1 MSYLDIK
8 KGWIFTMGSN
18 ESNFSFTSN
27 KDIVKYLNV
36 RKDPVDLRDK
46 MFRSYLFSNE
56 VDLPT
61 QVDLRPKMS
70 GIVNQWNI
78 GSCTANAIVS
88 GLREYL
94 LLQSGRPFTCLSRLF
109 LYYHE
114 REIEGH
120 IQEDSGANVRD
131 GMGVLKNI
139 GVCPEE
145 DFPYTENFRDKP
157 SPKAESDAALYKIGT
172 YHRIQ
177 DLSGLKAALA
187 HGLVAVL
194 GFAVPKSFMSEEV
207 KKTGIVPVSGTDD
220 VIVEDGQPA
229 GHAVC
234 AVGYDDDKQTVI
246 IRNSW
251 GEDWGDKGYCYFP
264 YELFKNGIVQD
275 MWTGR

>member
-1 MSYLDIK
+1 MERMFVMVWGFLKILEYALK
-8 KGWIFTMGSN
+8 RIFLIPRILEISHHQR
-18 ESNFSFTSN
+18 
-27 KDIVKYLNV
+27 LNQI
-36 RKDPVDLRDK
+36 
-46 MFRSYLFSNE
+46 F
-56 VDLPT
+56 
-61 QVDLRPKMS
+61 
-70 GIVNQWNI
+70 
-78 GSCTANAIVS
+78 
-88 GLREYL
+88 
-94 LLQSGRPFTCLSRLF
+94 
-109 LYYHE
+109 
-114 REIEGH
+114 
-120 IQEDSGANVRD
+120 
-131 GMGVLKNI
+131 
-139 GVCPEE
+139 
-145 DFPYTENFRDKP
+145 
-157 SPKAESDAALYKIGT
+157 ALYKIGT

-177 DLSGLKAALA
+177 DLSGLKVALA